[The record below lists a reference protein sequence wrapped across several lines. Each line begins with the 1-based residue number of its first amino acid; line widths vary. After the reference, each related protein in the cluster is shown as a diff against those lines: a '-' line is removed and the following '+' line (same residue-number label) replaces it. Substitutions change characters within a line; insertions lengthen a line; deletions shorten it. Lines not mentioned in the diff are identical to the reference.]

1 MHWFESQLASL
12 DKLAAIYLA
21 AQQQSATDIVN
32 ASEDIRRKRG
42 QFIDAV
48 QALVA
53 KVFNIKGISACAA
66 YHEGLILASAG
77 NSLHL
82 DGLGALIQESIS
94 VAAQGAKLL
103 GLGEIR
109 QMVIVGASN
118 KVAIL
123 SVGPIILCISSAK
136 DINLAAVLS

>member
-12 DKLAAIYLA
+12 DKLAALYIA
-21 AQQQSATDIVN
+21 AQRQPAADIVN
-32 ASEDIRRKRG
+32 VSEDLRIKRG

-48 QALVA
+48 QALVS
-53 KVFNIKGISACAA
+53 KVFNISGISACAA
-66 YHEGLILASAG
+66 YHEGLILAYAG
-77 NSLHL
+77 HSPHL
-82 DGLGALIQESIS
+82 EGLGALIQESVK
-94 VAAQGAKLL
+94 VAAQGSQLL
-103 GLGEIR
+103 NLGEIR

-123 SVGPIILCISSAK
+123 SVGPIILCISSSK